1 MNPVPFL
8 LRGFAK
14 WQRIK
19 TEVDNWAQEWESP
32 TYTEAPTLYRFSGW
46 GFDLS
51 KGIALQGGP
60 WKVILTKVDPDTGLE
75 SDE

>member
-1 MNPVPFL
+1 MSPVPFL

-19 TEVDNWAQEWESP
+19 TDVDNWAREWDYP

-46 GFDLS
+46 GFLHVPS
-51 KGIALQGGP
+51 KRYSPRAIR
-60 WKVILTKVDPDTGLE
+60 
-75 SDE
+75 